1 MIADRFGAPARRWV
15 RAVSMILLALALIAD
30 VWNAVTVRGRAV
42 EAVVGSEAERA
53 PLYQLAS
60 WCAAAFCGA
69 VLLGVLLRGRRVA
82 RTPQP
87 LLWIAGLAGVL
98 GSFVVQM
105 GTASM
110 WV

>member
-1 MIADRFGAPARRWV
+1 MIADRFGAPVRRWV
-15 RAVSMILLALALIAD
+15 RVASVILLALALIAD
-30 VWNAVTVRGRAV
+30 IWNAVTVRGRAV

-53 PLYQLAS
+53 PLYELAS
-60 WCAAAFCGA
+60 WYAAAFCGA
-69 VLLGVLLRGRRVA
+69 VLLGVLLRGRGVA
-82 RTPQP
+82 WAPQP
-87 LLWIAGLAGVL
+87 LLWIAGLAGIM